1 MESLFGSQLGLLGG
15 NEGLKEDG
23 CGVGWPSSPLSEDMY
38 SASHFTL
45 ISAYQDIKSRLNG
58 LERENTDIK
67 RKLKIYE
74 IKFPMISEFG
84 DDRNSYCSFET
95 KDTALLHSENG
106 SLQQRV
112 NMLSLELQKGK
123 EREEQLEDVIQAY
136 EKIHMEKTS
145 LQRDLDKMSS
155 MVEKH
160 VERIHSLESALRQR
174 ESSLHKLNTQLHN
187 KDMQYLQLHSPDS
200 HMFIVNKYPCLPQH
214 LSLPTIGFS
223 CHVLPS
229 KSFQMASTEGVV
241 GLPVRL
247 LRHGASRASH
257 RLSSVGRTFCGSL
270 PEEEIQ
276 EGRAVQARSATF
288 GPSSGGIKPQ
298 IFFGGCRGDV
308 TVRAASTAADSPRSR
323 HQARSSS
330 WYQARSSSRHQALP
344 SLQRA
349 LSSRQRALASRSSSR
364 CPARSSSQNPVR
376 RQAMS
381 SRPSCRSSRPCTFQP
396 SSRNTC
402 RFLDRRSE
410 KPGSQPVLDCP
421 MTLQSSRSLDTL
433 SDLKLQRLEA
443 ELEGARHE
451 AQGACQ
457 REEELKAECE
467 RLREELGE
475 LQSNQRQREV
485 SSTCGQCDVEWIK
498 KVGDEQVNL
507 ALAYTELTEEL
518 GKLQA
523 LTSKQTE
530 ILRKASQEPASPVQ
544 RHSPVPHQRHSPVPQ
559 RHSPI
564 QQRHSPIQLRHSPV
578 PQRRSPVLQRLSPD
592 MHRRSPLPDLSDGP
606 ASYSCRPTSH
616 HLRASFQGR
625 RSYSEVADPSA
636 YQRPPRF
643 TLDPV
648 STLPKPRPYV
658 DSYHKQ
664 QQQQQKQQ
672 HGVGQHML
680 VQRQSSQGVGGDG
693 GLAESPRLSR
703 ELSFHHS
710 DHLHFEPQPS
720 PASLHPSPQPPQ
732 SSEDEEEW
740 PCPHPISP
748 SRTLSVSSP
757 SSSSR
762 GPASFSAFPIP
773 SRPNTLSC
781 HPPGYLHAEHA
792 QSWPSINLWMETE
805 EEGDVRSCPLC
816 QLIFPVGYPDDA
828 LIKHIDSHLE
838 NSKI

>member
-1 MESLFGSQLGLLGG
+1 MESLFGGQLGLLGG

-23 CGVGWPSSPLSEDMY
+23 CGVGWSSSPLSEDMY
-38 SASHFTL
+38 SASHFAL
-45 ISAYQDIKSRLNG
+45 ISAYQDIKTRLAG
-58 LERENTDIK
+58 LERENADIK

-84 DDRNSYCSFET
+84 EDRNSYCSFEP
-95 KDTALLHSENG
+95 KDTALLQSENG

-112 NMLSLELQKGK
+112 NMLTVELQKSK

-136 EKIHMEKTS
+136 EKIHMEKSS
-145 LQRDLDKMSS
+145 LQRDLDKMTSL
-155 MVEKH
+155 VEKH

-187 KDMQYLQLHSPDS
+187 KDMQYLQLHSPDP
-200 HMFIVNKYPCLPQH
+200 HM
-214 LSLPTIGFS
+214 
-223 CHVLPS
+223 
-229 KSFQMASTEGVV
+229 
-241 GLPVRL
+241 
-247 LRHGASRASH
+247 
-257 RLSSVGRTFCGSL
+257 
-270 PEEEIQ
+270 
-276 EGRAVQARSATF
+276 
-288 GPSSGGIKPQ
+288 
-298 IFFGGCRGDV
+298 
-308 TVRAASTAADSPRSR
+308 
-323 HQARSSS
+323 
-330 WYQARSSSRHQALP
+330 
-344 SLQRA
+344 
-349 LSSRQRALASRSSSR
+349 
-364 CPARSSSQNPVR
+364 
-376 RQAMS
+376 
-381 SRPSCRSSRPCTFQP
+381 
-396 SSRNTC
+396 
-402 RFLDRRSE
+402 
-410 KPGSQPVLDCP
+410 LDCP

-467 RLREELGE
+467 RLREELRE

-530 ILRKASQEPASPVQ
+530 ILRKASQEPVSPVQ

-564 QQRHSPIQLRHSPV
+564 QQRHSPIQQRHSPV
-578 PQRRSPVLQRLSPD
+578 PQRRSPILQRLSPD

-664 QQQQQKQQ
+664 KQQQQQQQQQ
-672 HGVGQHML
+672 HGGSQHML
-680 VQRQSSQGVGGDG
+680 VQRQGSQSGDG

-710 DHLHFEPQPS
+710 DVSHLHFEPQPS
-720 PASLHPSPQPPQ
+720 PTSLHPSPQPPQ

-740 PCPHPISP
+740 SCPHPISP
-748 SRTLSVSSP
+748 PRTLGVSSP

-762 GPASFSAFPIP
+762 GPASCSAFPIP

>member
-23 CGVGWPSSPLSEDMY
+23 CGVGWSSSPLSEDMY
-38 SASHFTL
+38 SASHFAL
-45 ISAYQDIKSRLNG
+45 ISAYQDIKTRLAG

-95 KDTALLHSENG
+95 KDTALLQSENG

-112 NMLSLELQKGK
+112 NMLTLELQKSK

-145 LQRDLDKMSS
+145 LQRDLDKMTSL
-155 MVEKH
+155 VEKH
-160 VERIHSLESALRQR
+160 VERIHSLESVLRQR

-200 HMFIVNKYPCLPQH
+200 HM
-214 LSLPTIGFS
+214 
-223 CHVLPS
+223 
-229 KSFQMASTEGVV
+229 
-241 GLPVRL
+241 
-247 LRHGASRASH
+247 
-257 RLSSVGRTFCGSL
+257 
-270 PEEEIQ
+270 
-276 EGRAVQARSATF
+276 
-288 GPSSGGIKPQ
+288 
-298 IFFGGCRGDV
+298 
-308 TVRAASTAADSPRSR
+308 
-323 HQARSSS
+323 
-330 WYQARSSSRHQALP
+330 
-344 SLQRA
+344 
-349 LSSRQRALASRSSSR
+349 
-364 CPARSSSQNPVR
+364 
-376 RQAMS
+376 
-381 SRPSCRSSRPCTFQP
+381 
-396 SSRNTC
+396 
-402 RFLDRRSE
+402 
-410 KPGSQPVLDCP
+410 LDCP

-457 REEELKAECE
+457 REEELKGECE
-467 RLREELGE
+467 RLREELRE

-485 SSTCGQCDVEWIK
+485 NSTCGQCDVEWIK

-518 GKLQA
+518 GKLHT
-523 LTSKQTE
+523 LTSKQNE

-564 QQRHSPIQLRHSPV
+564 QQRHSPIQQRHSPV

-592 MHRRSPLPDLSDGP
+592 MHRRSPLPEISDGP

-664 QQQQQKQQ
+664 QQQQQQQQQQ
-672 HGVGQHML
+672 HGGGQHML

-693 GLAESPRLSR
+693 GLAETPRLSR

-710 DHLHFEPQPS
+710 DHLHFESQPS
-720 PASLHPSPQPPQ
+720 PAPLHPSSQPPQ

-740 PCPHPISP
+740 SCPHPISP
-748 SRTLSVSSP
+748 SRTLGVSSP
-757 SSSSR
+757 SASAR
-762 GPASFSAFPIP
+762 GPASCSAFPIP

-781 HPPGYLHAEHA
+781 HPPGYLHVEHA

>member
-1 MESLFGSQLGLLGG
+1 MESLFGGQLGLLGG

-23 CGVGWPSSPLSEDMY
+23 CGVGWSNSPLSEDMY
-38 SASHFTL
+38 SASHFAL
-45 ISAYQDIKSRLNG
+45 ISAYQDIKTRLAG
-58 LERENTDIK
+58 LERENADIK

-74 IKFPMISEFG
+74 IKFPMIGEFG
-84 DDRNSYCSFET
+84 DDRNSYCSFEP
-95 KDTALLHSENG
+95 KDTVLLQSENG

-112 NMLSLELQKGK
+112 NMLTLELQKSK

-136 EKIHMEKTS
+136 EKIHMEKSS
-145 LQRDLDKMSS
+145 LQRDLDKMLAALTLPLI
-155 MVEKH
+155 KH
-160 VERIHSLESALRQR
+160 
-174 ESSLHKLNTQLHN
+174 
-187 KDMQYLQLHSPDS
+187 
-200 HMFIVNKYPCLPQH
+200 
-214 LSLPTIGFS
+214 
-223 CHVLPS
+223 
-229 KSFQMASTEGVV
+229 
-241 GLPVRL
+241 
-247 LRHGASRASH
+247 
-257 RLSSVGRTFCGSL
+257 
-270 PEEEIQ
+270 
-276 EGRAVQARSATF
+276 
-288 GPSSGGIKPQ
+288 SGQTP
-298 IFFGGCRGDV
+298 
-308 TVRAASTAADSPRSR
+308 AADMAPQTITECGYLALDFRHFSISFSP
-323 HQARSSS
+323 
-330 WYQARSSSRHQALP
+330 
-344 SLQRA
+344 
-349 LSSRQRALASRSSSR
+349 
-364 CPARSSSQNPVR
+364 
-376 RQAMS
+376 
-381 SRPSCRSSRPCTFQP
+381 
-396 SSRNTC
+396 
-402 RFLDRRSE
+402 
-410 KPGSQPVLDCP
+410 
-421 MTLQSSRSLDTL
+421 SSRSLDTL

-457 REEELKAECE
+457 REEELKAECD

-475 LQSNQRQREV
+475 LQSNQRQRV

-498 KVGDEQVNL
+498 KAGDEQVNL

-518 GKLQA
+518 GKFQA

-530 ILRKASQEPASPVQ
+530 ILRKVSQEPASPGMRTRARQ
-544 RHSPVPHQRHSPVPQ
+544 RHRYLNNCDYTLNSHENTLYVQKHSPVPQ

-564 QQRHSPIQLRHSPV
+564 QQRHSPIQQRHSPV

-592 MHRRSPLPDLSDGP
+592 MHRRSPLPELSDGP

-658 DSYHKQ
+658 DSYHN
-664 QQQQQKQQ
+664 
-672 HGVGQHML
+672 
-680 VQRQSSQGVGGDG
+680 
-693 GLAESPRLSR
+693 
-703 ELSFHHS
+703 
-710 DHLHFEPQPS
+710 
-720 PASLHPSPQPPQ
+720 PAPLHPSPQ
-732 SSEDEEEW
+732 S
-740 PCPHPISP
+740 
-748 SRTLSVSSP
+748 
-757 SSSSR
+757 
-762 GPASFSAFPIP
+762 PASCSAFPIP

>member
-1 MESLFGSQLGLLGG
+1 MESLFGGQLGLLGG

-23 CGVGWPSSPLSEDMY
+23 CGVGWSSSPLSEDMY
-38 SASHFTL
+38 SASHFAL
-45 ISAYQDIKSRLNG
+45 ISAYQDIKTRLAG

-84 DDRNSYCSFET
+84 EDRNSYCSFEP
-95 KDTALLHSENG
+95 KDTALLQSENG

-112 NMLSLELQKGK
+112 NMLTLELQKSK

-136 EKIHMEKTS
+136 EKIHMEKSS
-145 LQRDLDKMSS
+145 LQRDLDKMTSL
-155 MVEKH
+155 VEKH

-187 KDMQYLQLHSPDS
+187 KDMQYLQLHSPDP
-200 HMFIVNKYPCLPQH
+200 HM
-214 LSLPTIGFS
+214 
-223 CHVLPS
+223 
-229 KSFQMASTEGVV
+229 
-241 GLPVRL
+241 
-247 LRHGASRASH
+247 
-257 RLSSVGRTFCGSL
+257 
-270 PEEEIQ
+270 
-276 EGRAVQARSATF
+276 
-288 GPSSGGIKPQ
+288 
-298 IFFGGCRGDV
+298 
-308 TVRAASTAADSPRSR
+308 
-323 HQARSSS
+323 
-330 WYQARSSSRHQALP
+330 
-344 SLQRA
+344 
-349 LSSRQRALASRSSSR
+349 
-364 CPARSSSQNPVR
+364 
-376 RQAMS
+376 
-381 SRPSCRSSRPCTFQP
+381 
-396 SSRNTC
+396 
-402 RFLDRRSE
+402 
-410 KPGSQPVLDCP
+410 LDCP

-457 REEELKAECE
+457 REEELKSECE
-467 RLREELGE
+467 RLREELRE
-475 LQSNQRQREV
+475 LQSNHRQRDV

-518 GKLQA
+518 GKLQS

-530 ILRKASQEPASPVQ
+530 ILRKASQEPVSPVQ

-564 QQRHSPIQLRHSPV
+564 QQRHSPIQQRHSPV
-578 PQRRSPVLQRLSPD
+578 PQRRSPILQRLSPD
-592 MHRRSPLPDLSDGP
+592 MHRRSPLPELNDGP

-664 QQQQQKQQ
+664 QQQQQQQKQQQQ
-672 HGVGQHML
+672 HGGSQHML
-680 VQRQSSQGVGGDG
+680 VQRQGSQSGVGGDG
-693 GLAESPRLSR
+693 GLSESPRLSR

-710 DHLHFEPQPS
+710 DVSHLHFEPQPS
-720 PASLHPSPQPPQ
+720 PAPLHPSPQPPQ

-740 PCPHPISP
+740 SCPHPISP
-748 SRTLSVSSP
+748 PRTLGVSSP

-762 GPASFSAFPIP
+762 GPASCSAFPIP